1 MPIRRNGGDR
11 AAGRGPGVHR
21 CRGSAGPRGGGGSS
35 RGSRCTGN
43 TRRPRPQSRTL
54 AVCGRA
60 WATTIGR
67 LSPQVEALIAIC
79 SLTSPLLFTA
89 VGYLTFS
96 VTRLMEAF
104 EAYPPALQVRVP
116 SLRARSSALLCGWR
130 GVWPR
135 GACGRGSG
143 VSHVLQRPPVHCPV
157 RSGCCCFP
165 PLGWP
170 PRSLQPGSP
179 PR

>member
-1 MPIRRNGGDR
+1 M
-11 AAGRGPGVHR
+11 
-21 CRGSAGPRGGGGSS
+21 C
-35 RGSRCTGN
+35 
-43 TRRPRPQSRTL
+43 
-54 AVCGRA
+54 
-60 WATTIGR
+60 GR

-104 EAYPPALQVRVP
+104 EAYPPALQVRAP

-135 GACGRGSG
+135 GACGRLGRLTRSPAPACP
-143 VSHVLQRPPVHCPV
+143 LPRPLRLLLLPAPGLASQVAAARQPTQIALLAAVVGFRGRLRLRHSWDSPI
-157 RSGCCCFP
+157 RPG
-165 PLGWP
+165 
-170 PRSLQPGSP
+170 PRGTLS
-179 PR
+179 